1 METRSLF
8 SILNIRCRLLMLGTE
23 KVLNNLYG

>member
-1 METRSLF
+1 METHSLF
-8 SILNIRCRLLMLGTE
+8 SILYIRCRLLVLGTE